1 MGKTAKV
8 VLIGKKGVGKTAV
21 LEQAIYGKLTKSTFL
36 QSTIE
41 DIYVASVETD
51 RGVKEKLRFYDT
63 GSDYSLNVNLLHC
76 DGFILVFDPSKM
88 DTLDFIIA
96 AKKDIERN
104 KERKEAVIVVIANH
118 SSQSDP
124 MIVSKA
130 QGWTVREK
138 LKYYDACAM
147 DRASLYDAFVYLAS
161 RLYQQVAKSSF
172 SQLGMRKKD

>member
-1 MGKTAKV
+1 MLGLIV
-8 VLIGKKGVGKTAV
+8 IVNCYSSVLSQSLMHWYI
-21 LEQAIYGKLTKSTFL
+21 L
-36 QSTIE
+36 Q
-41 DIYVASVETD
+41 
-51 RGVKEKLRFYDT
+51 
-63 GSDYSLNVNLLHC
+63 
-76 DGFILVFDPSKM
+76 
-88 DTLDFIIA
+88 
-96 AKKDIERN
+96 
-104 KERKEAVIVVIANH
+104 AVIVVIANH

-172 SQLGMRKKD
+172 SQLGMRKKDWQATFYVSIDDDWRSS